1 MLRLI
6 RFLFWCA
13 ALTALIWF
21 SVTVPLGKQTLWGH
35 VKRIWH
41 SQETQDMV
49 QGAEEAAKP
58 AVEKAKRAVK
68 AGVDE
73 AKRNP

>member
-1 MLRLI
+1 MFRLI
-6 RFLFWCA
+6 RFIFWVA
-13 ALTALIWF
+13 ALAALLWF
-21 SVTVPLGKQTLWGH
+21 ATTVPLGKYTLWGH
-35 VKRIWH
+35 MKRIWH

-49 QGAEEAAKP
+49 QGAEDAAKP
-58 AVEKAKRAVK
+58 AVEKAKKAVK